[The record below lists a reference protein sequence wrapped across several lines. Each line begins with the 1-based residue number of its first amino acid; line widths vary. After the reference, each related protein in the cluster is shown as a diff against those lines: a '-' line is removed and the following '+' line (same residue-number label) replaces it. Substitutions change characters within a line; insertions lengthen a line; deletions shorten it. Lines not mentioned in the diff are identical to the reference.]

1 MVHSLP
7 IRRLAIIIALAGTAT
22 ALPAKAQESDITLSA
37 NGAVVTQYRFRGVD
51 RSGGDIAVQGGVDM
65 GHSSG
70 FYVGAW
76 ASSLDDD
83 SFQRGD
89 VELDIYGGWSGEVR
103 NGLTVNAGVMAYL
116 FPDAKQAQVD
126 LTGRNVIEL
135 YGSLAYTLGPAQ
147 AKLGTHWAPAQDS
160 IGGQDN
166 LYLYGELSS
175 SIPGTPVTLTG
186 RLGYTDGPVT
196 YTDDGDAL
204 DWSIA
209 ASLALNRRFSVGVT
223 YVGAQGD
230 YLPGEYRFT
239 RDAVVGSLSVNF

>member
-1 MVHSLP
+1 MRNSPL
-7 IRRLAIIIALAGTAT
+7 IRRLTLSAAVIGTVT
-22 ALPAKAQESDITLSA
+22 ALPAMAQESDISLSA
-37 NGAVVTQYRFRGVD
+37 NAAVVTQYRFRGVD
-51 RSGGDIAVQGGVDM
+51 RSGGDIAVQGGVDAS
-65 GHSSG
+65 HTSG

-89 VELDIYGGWSGEVR
+89 VELDIYGGWSGEIR

-116 FPDAKQAQVD
+116 FPDAKQAQVA

-160 IGGQDN
+160 IGRQDN

-175 SIPGTPVTLTG
+175 SVPGTPVTLTG

-196 YTDDGDAL
+196 YTDEGDAF

-209 ASLALNRRFSVGVT
+209 ASVALDRRFSVGVS

-239 RDAVVGSLSVNF
+239 RDAVLGSLSVNF